1 MAHAEVNLCSILSS
15 VDNVRV
21 RIATDEEVT
30 AIDRYLGL
38 TLIAV
43 NRDDLIPWL
52 DQTDGQGWGKRYPES
67 AIKQRT
73 IRVNGWSLP
82 IYVLVLK

>member
-15 VDNVRV
+15 VDNVQV
-21 RIATDEEVT
+21 VEYDEMSTGV
-30 AIDRYLGL
+30 DYLGL

-52 DQTDGQGWGKRYPES
+52 DQEACGGKRYPES
-67 AIKQRT
+67 AIKQRA

>member
-1 MAHAEVNLCSILSS
+1 MAHAEINLCSILSS
-15 VDNVRV
+15 VDKVRV
-21 RIATDEEVT
+21 VEYDEMSTGV
-30 AIDRYLGL
+30 DYLGL

-52 DQTDGQGWGKRYPES
+52 DQTDGKRYPES

>member
-21 RIATDEEVT
+21 VEYDEMSTGV
-30 AIDRYLGL
+30 DYLGL

-52 DQTDGQGWGKRYPES
+52 DQTDGQGWGKHYPES

>member
-1 MAHAEVNLCSILSS
+1 MSTG
-15 VDNVRV
+15 VD
-21 RIATDEEVT
+21 
-30 AIDRYLGL
+30 YLGL

-67 AIKQRT
+67 AIKRRT
-73 IRVNGWSLP
+73 IRVNGWCLP